1 MSSFKVM
8 DKNNRIFKKM
18 YYSDSFVKYIIGVK
32 EIKHNTCKY
41 NNLTKQVCD
50 WINDVTKCLRKM
62 RCLQPRGSSHKDSP
76 RF

>member
-1 MSSFKVM
+1 MILYGSNKWFKVN
-8 DKNNRIFKKM
+8 KTRTFTNNNTIFKKM

-50 WINDVTKCLRKM
+50 WINDVT
-62 RCLQPRGSSHKDSP
+62 
-76 RF
+76 